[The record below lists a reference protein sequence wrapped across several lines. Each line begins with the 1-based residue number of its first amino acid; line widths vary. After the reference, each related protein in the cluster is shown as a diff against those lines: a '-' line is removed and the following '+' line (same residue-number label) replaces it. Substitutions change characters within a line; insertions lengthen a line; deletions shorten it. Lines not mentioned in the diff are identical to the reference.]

1 MEVQFKLKLKN
12 LNFQSLPWIA
22 KNWEV
27 QNLTRNWEKCFLSR
41 KIEFWTH
48 WKFCTYISWKLLPE
62 KKCLSYLKML
72 IMQISTQTDNQ
83 KYRKSTLFKQIGMK
97 FWSPKINILCKTA
110 FISIIKC
117 QTVGLWRSIRKFWNK

>member
-12 LNFQSLPWIA
+12 LNFQSLPWIV

-110 FISIIKC
+110 FISFIKC